1 MLARRE
7 LSTAQVR
14 QRLLRRGYGPDD
26 VDDALARLV
35 ADRAL
40 DDARTA
46 GAIARTQIRLLR
58 RGPARVRRPIEA
70 AGVSRELAAQAT
82 ADAYEDVDLDDLL
95 SRALDS
101 RLAPGTLVAD
111 ERTFRRLFRYLV
123 TQGFEPDRVLALL
136 RARRRAAA
144 RE

>member
-14 QRLLRRGYGPDD
+14 QRLARKGYEPDD
-26 VDDALARLV
+26 IDDALARLV

-46 GAIARTQIRLLR
+46 GAIARTQLRLLR
-58 RGPARVRRPIEA
+58 RGPARVRRTIEA
-70 AGVSRELAAQAT
+70 AGVSRELAAQAI
-82 ADAYEDVDLDDLL
+82 ADAYDDVDLDELL
-95 SRALDS
+95 ERALAS
-101 RLAPGTLVAD
+101 RLTPGTLVSD

-123 TQGFEPDRVLALL
+123 TQGFEPDRVLAVL
-136 RARRRAAA
+136 RARRRASA